1 MAETETGWS
10 EMSLE
15 HFGCLVVG
23 AGLSGIGGG
32 CHLQARCPD
41 KAYTILEAGDC
52 IGGTW
57 DLFRYPHALDILSLR
72 FGAVSD
78 CAMRFA
84 RAESTADPAE
94 RLAA

>member
-1 MAETETGWS
+1 
-10 EMSLE
+10 MSLE

-32 CHLQARCPD
+32 CHLQARGPD
-41 KAYTILEAGDC
+41 KTYTILEARDC
-52 IGGTW
+52 IGETW
-57 DLFRYPHALDILSLR
+57 DLFRHPYALDILSLR

-78 CAMRFA
+78 GPMRFA
-84 RAESTADPAE
+84 RAKSTVDPAE

>member
-1 MAETETGWS
+1 
-10 EMSLE
+10 MSLE
-15 HFGCLVVG
+15 HSDVLVVG
-23 AGLSGIGGG
+23 AALSGIGGG

-57 DLFRYPHALDILSLR
+57 DLFRYPYALDILSLR
-72 FGAVSD
+72 FGAVTD
-78 CAMRFA
+78 GAMQFA
-84 RAESTADPAE
+84 RAESTVEPAE